1 MNMNKS
7 SFVVGACVA
16 ASLGFGV
23 LSQAKAELKIGT
35 IDMAKVMAGDYK
47 NQEAPQKLEEAPR
60 SAPDE
65 INQRMDNYKKNL
77 DSINK
82 MNEGVDKADLRG
94 VRKEPKTQENGS
106 KK

>member
-35 IDMAKVMAGDYK
+35 IDMAKVMAGYYK
-47 NQEAPQKLEEAPR
+47 TQEAQQKLEETQR
-60 SAPDE
+60 SAQDE
-65 INQRMDNYKKNL
+65 LKQRMDSYKKNP
-77 DSINK
+77 DSIKKLHEEINK
-82 MNEGVDKADLRG
+82 TALTRASQDQNTPE
-94 VRKEPKTQENGS
+94 
-106 KK
+106 